1 MKWTLITILFSSFLS
16 CQGQNANIS
25 FIEREVYVNDTLLAI
40 TQAKF
45 EDTSTVFS
53 YKSNE
58 IIKSL
63 EQINSNKSTES
74 SKYIVYNIILSNN
87 TKQIVKTYRPNPQL
101 DNLMRFDGGVDGD
114 ETFEIDWWLKDD
126 EIERIV
132 VPSSDFHK

>member
-16 CQGQNANIS
+16 CQGQNANIN
-25 FIEREVYVNDTLLAI
+25 FIEREVYVNDTLLEI

-53 YKSNE
+53 NKSNE
-58 IIKSL
+58 VIQSL

-132 VPSSDFHK
+132 VPSSDW